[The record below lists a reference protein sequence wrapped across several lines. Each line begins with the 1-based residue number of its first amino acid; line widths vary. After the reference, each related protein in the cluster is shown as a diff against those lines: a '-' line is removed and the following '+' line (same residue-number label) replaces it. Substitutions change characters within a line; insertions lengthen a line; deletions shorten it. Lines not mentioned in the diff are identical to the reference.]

1 MKESRKQKKRYMDT
15 ALPPKERAKALLE
28 ELSLEEKVA
37 QLNCVCIFS
46 EEGTDPEKIRG
57 LMSCGIGAV
66 STLELRRMK
75 TLEEAADWQI
85 RVQRAAMDSSPHRIP
100 AMFHMEGLCGAFLQD
115 ATSFPAGIGRGASWD
130 PGLEEEIGRVVSR
143 QEKACGITHI
153 FAPVLDISRDSRMG
167 RQGETY
173 GEDPTLAAALGVAYT
188 KGIQTEETAGR
199 KADAVAKHFLAFHN
213 SIGGIHGADSQ
224 TPERLLWEI
233 YGKPF
238 QAAISLAGL
247 RGIMPCYCSLNGEP
261 VSLSKHLLT
270 DLLRE
275 EMGFEG
281 LCVSDY
287 GAIGNAFSYQ
297 HVGERPEETGWMAL
311 SAGMDME
318 LPNPAGFG
326 EAFAEMFR
334 RGEADEA
341 ALDRAVL
348 RVLTEKFSMGLFE
361 HPFALVGKELCR
373 EFYDERDR
381 EISLRSAKESL
392 VLLKNDGVLPLRADV
407 KKIALIGPHA
417 DSPRK
422 YFGGYTHMCMMESTL
437 AIANSIAGVS
447 GNENITGEKIV
458 TVPGTNIQSD
468 EGP

>member
-167 RQGETY
+167 VYR
-173 GEDPTLAAALGVAYT
+173 
-188 KGIQTEETAGR
+188 
-199 KADAVAKHFLAFHN
+199 
-213 SIGGIHGADSQ
+213 
-224 TPERLLWEI
+224 
-233 YGKPF
+233 
-238 QAAISLAGL
+238 
-247 RGIMPCYCSLNGEP
+247 
-261 VSLSKHLLT
+261 
-270 DLLRE
+270 
-275 EMGFEG
+275 
-281 LCVSDY
+281 
-287 GAIGNAFSYQ
+287 
-297 HVGERPEETGWMAL
+297 
-311 SAGMDME
+311 
-318 LPNPAGFG
+318 
-326 EAFAEMFR
+326 
-334 RGEADEA
+334 
-341 ALDRAVL
+341 ALDRVSRAGAQSG
-348 RVLTEKFSMGLFE
+348 RTPWNDFPAARYFFQPLTADSGIHLSRQSC
-361 HPFALVGKELCR
+361 HWT
-373 EFYDERDR
+373 
-381 EISLRSAKESL
+381 SW
-392 VLLKNDGVLPLRADV
+392 VLLHFAQVYSADKGSGMVL
-407 KKIALIGPHA
+407 
-417 DSPRK
+417 
-422 YFGGYTHMCMMESTL
+422 
-437 AIANSIAGVS
+437 
-447 GNENITGEKIV
+447 
-458 TVPGTNIQSD
+458 
-468 EGP
+468 

>member
-1 MKESRKQKKRYMDT
+1 MGLFSRTRP
-15 ALPPKERAKALLE
+15 A
-28 ELSLEEKVA
+28 
-37 QLNCVCIFS
+37 F
-46 EEGTDPEKIRG
+46 
-57 LMSCGIGAV
+57 
-66 STLELRRMK
+66 RR
-75 TLEEAADWQI
+75 D
-85 RVQRAAMDSSPHRIP
+85 RP
-100 AMFHMEGLCGAFLQD
+100 
-115 ATSFPAGIGRGASWD
+115 GASWD

-143 QEKACGITHI
+143 QEKACGITYI
-153 FAPVLDISRDSRMG
+153 FAPVLDISQDSRMG

-270 DLLRE
+270 DSAPGGD
-275 EMGFEG
+275 GFEG

-297 HVGERPEETGWMAL
+297 HVGRDRRRQDGWL
-311 SAGMDME
+311 C
-318 LPNPAGFG
+318 
-326 EAFAEMFR
+326 R
-334 RGEADEA
+334 RGWIWNCPILPGSGRQLPKCSATG
-341 ALDRAVL
+341 RRMKPHGPGGP

-381 EISLRSAKESL
+381 DLPAVGEGISGSLEKRWRPPLES
-392 VLLKNDGVLPLRADV
+392 GCE
-407 KKIALIGPHA
+407 KIALIGPHA

-422 YFGGYTHMCMMESTL
+422 YFGGIPIC
-437 AIANSIAGVS
+437 A
-447 GNENITGEKIV
+447 
-458 TVPGTNIQSD
+458 
-468 EGP
+468 

>member
-224 TPERLLWEI
+224 TPERPLLN
-233 YGKPF
+233 
-238 QAAISLAGL
+238 
-247 RGIMPCYCSLNGEP
+247 R
-261 VSLSKHLLT
+261 
-270 DLLRE
+270 
-275 EMGFEG
+275 
-281 LCVSDY
+281 
-287 GAIGNAFSYQ
+287 
-297 HVGERPEETGWMAL
+297 
-311 SAGMDME
+311 
-318 LPNPAGFG
+318 
-326 EAFAEMFR
+326 
-334 RGEADEA
+334 
-341 ALDRAVL
+341 
-348 RVLTEKFSMGLFE
+348 
-361 HPFALVGKELCR
+361 
-373 EFYDERDR
+373 
-381 EISLRSAKESL
+381 
-392 VLLKNDGVLPLRADV
+392 
-407 KKIALIGPHA
+407 
-417 DSPRK
+417 
-422 YFGGYTHMCMMESTL
+422 
-437 AIANSIAGVS
+437 
-447 GNENITGEKIV
+447 
-458 TVPGTNIQSD
+458 
-468 EGP
+468 

>member
-153 FAPVLDISRDSRMG
+153 FAPVLDVSRDSRMG

-334 RGEADEA
+334 HGEADEA

-447 GNENITGEKIV
+447 GNENITG
-458 TVPGTNIQSD
+458 
-468 EGP
+468 

>member
-1 MKESRKQKKRYMDT
+1 MRKRSGGLSAGRRRPA
-15 ALPPKERAKALLE
+15 ALPT
-28 ELSLEEKVA
+28 
-37 QLNCVCIFS
+37 F
-46 EEGTDPEKIRG
+46 
-57 LMSCGIGAV
+57 
-66 STLELRRMK
+66 
-75 TLEEAADWQI
+75 
-85 RVQRAAMDSSPHRIP
+85 
-100 AMFHMEGLCGAFLQD
+100 
-115 ATSFPAGIGRGASWD
+115 
-130 PGLEEEIGRVVSR
+130 
-143 QEKACGITHI
+143 

-334 RGEADEA
+334 HGEADEA

-407 KKIALIGPHA
+407 KKDRA
-417 DSPRK
+417 DWPPCRQPAKIFWRVYPYVHDGVHPCHCQFHRRGERK
-422 YFGGYTHMCMMESTL
+422 
-437 AIANSIAGVS
+437 
-447 GNENITGEKIV
+447 
-458 TVPGTNIQSD
+458 
-468 EGP
+468 

>member
-75 TLEEAADWQI
+75 T
-85 RVQRAAMDSSPHRIP
+85 
-100 AMFHMEGLCGAFLQD
+100 
-115 ATSFPAGIGRGASWD
+115 
-130 PGLEEEIGRVVSR
+130 
-143 QEKACGITHI
+143 
-153 FAPVLDISRDSRMG
+153 
-167 RQGETY
+167 
-173 GEDPTLAAALGVAYT
+173 LGVAYT

-334 RGEADEA
+334 HGEADEA

-348 RVLTEKFSMGLFE
+348 RVLT
-361 HPFALVGKELCR
+361 
-373 EFYDERDR
+373 
-381 EISLRSAKESL
+381 
-392 VLLKNDGVLPLRADV
+392 
-407 KKIALIGPHA
+407 
-417 DSPRK
+417 
-422 YFGGYTHMCMMESTL
+422 
-437 AIANSIAGVS
+437 
-447 GNENITGEKIV
+447 
-458 TVPGTNIQSD
+458 
-468 EGP
+468 